1 MTPAR
6 DGTDGGRRRLLAGGA
21 ALAGAAVLGLT
32 ALGCSD
38 DDDDAADG
46 DAGSGD
52 AGDGGSD
59 ATTTT
64 AGAAA
69 ADGPTTLTAAD
80 FAALAPCLLT
90 PEQTEGPF
98 YLSADLERRDLTEGR
113 PGHALRLGL
122 QVVDAE
128 CVPVPGAVVDV
139 WHADAVGDY
148 SAFVDGSY
156 ADEAGEGTTFLRGSQ
171 VANDEGI
178 VEFATVYPGW
188 YPGRAV
194 HVHVKAHLDGA
205 TVLTSQLYFPEDL
218 TDEVHAEGPYA
229 DRGTRDTRNE
239 DDGIA
244 GDPASAGNLRHRVGH
259 RRRHAGPGGA
269 GRRPVVRLTGTARRL
284 LGVPEA
290 TFVLCRMLENC
301 SRNGRTMGAST
312 GSPRGLSPRP
322 AAHVR
327 GSVPCVLSTMS
338 DRGNPRRGS
347 RSRWPPH
354 RLRSSRRAPPPGSV
368 RPHSPPRSR

>member
-21 ALAGAAVLGLT
+21 ALAGAVALGLT
-32 ALGCSD
+32 ALGCS

-52 AGDGGSD
+52 AGDGGSE

-98 YLSADLERRDLTEGR
+98 YLSADLERRDITEGR

-148 SAFVDGSY
+148 SAFVDGSS
-156 ADEAGEGTTFLRGSQ
+156 ADEAGDGTTFLRGSQ

-229 DRGTRDTRNE
+229 DHDTRDTRNE

-244 GDPASAGNLRHRVGH
+244 GDPASAGNLVTASATGD
-259 RRRHAGPGGA
+259 ATLGL
-269 GRRPVVRLTGTARRL
+269 VV
-284 LGVPEA
+284 LGVDP
-290 TFVLCRMLENC
+290 
-301 SRNGRTMGAST
+301 
-312 GSPRGLSPRP
+312 
-322 AAHVR
+322 
-327 GSVPCVLSTMS
+327 
-338 DRGNPRRGS
+338 
-347 RSRWPPH
+347 
-354 RLRSSRRAPPPGSV
+354 SSA
-368 RPHSPPRSR
+368 